1 MNFCSIVFL
10 FFFWLHNSTAV
21 YTAEG
26 TASFYADRLH
36 GHKTTSGERYDKE
49 KLTAAHATLPLNTH
63 VRVTNLKN
71 GKSVVVRVNDRMAR
85 SRHNIIDLS
94 RAAARE
100 VDMIRDG
107 STVVRLEEVKK
118 ETPEQQEK
126 SHDVSEAEAHQKK

>member
-1 MNFCSIVFL
+1 MNLCSIVFL
-10 FFFWLHNSTAV
+10 FILTLYSNTAG

-49 KLTAAHATLPLNTH
+49 KLTAAHATLPFDTQ

-107 STVVRLEEVKK
+107 STVVRLEELKK
-118 ETPEQQEK
+118 ETTEQQEK
-126 SHDVSEAEAHQKK
+126 PLDVSEAEAHQKK